1 MLGTTTAM
9 GLSVLGT
16 LESFNLNVIIFIL
29 YHKWVGVRF
38 KYTKCYISYTM

>member
-1 MLGTTTAM
+1 MPSTTTAM

-16 LESFNLNVIIFIL
+16 LKSFNLNVIIFIL

-38 KYTKCYISYTM
+38 KYTERYISYTM